1 MIKELQKIPEEGKKT
16 KAFQPTDKQWEYL
29 NTAVKCLT
37 DRPSTI
43 ERNCNVSRESWY
55 RWQQKPEFNLWFYEE
70 YRKARQRIIPKL
82 DEIGLKY
89 SSRGNFDFWR
99 AMNQKVGE
107 MPLEGSKADY
117 SIQVNNLIQRQ
128 KDEYEL

>member
-1 MIKELQKIPEEGKKT
+1 MIKTLQETPQREKT
-16 KAFQPTDKQWEYL
+16 FHPTDKQWEYL
-29 NTAVKCLT
+29 NTAIKELT

-43 ERNCNVSRESWY
+43 ERNCSISRQSWY
-55 RWQQKPEFNLWFYEE
+55 RWQKNPDFNLWFYAE
-70 YRKARQRIIPKL
+70 YRKARQSIIPKL

-89 SSRGNFDFWR
+89 SNRGNFDFWR

-117 SIQVNNLIQRQ
+117 SVQVNNLIQRQ
-128 KDEYEL
+128 RDEYEL